1 MLDTMK
7 FQISGIAPL
16 IMHNGQLADPSNV
29 WSKALSKISRKRGKT
44 EEDYAEMSRVE
55 WFGSLYTHE
64 GRIGIT
70 ADVLLGF
77 LLKAGK
83 QFKLGPK
90 VSAGLFETQ
99 EFYPLNYDG
108 SKDPEKLFAAGTH
121 IDKRGVKVT
130 TSRVMRTRP
139 IFRTWSLDFG
149 VNVNT
154 DIIDLDDVAKLVER
168 GGEAVGLCDYRPR
181 YGRFVT
187 NRL

>member
-7 FQISGIAPL
+7 FQIEGIAPL
-16 IMHNGQLADPSNV
+16 IMHNGQLADPGNCWAKEMKKVSG
-29 WSKALSKISRKRGKT
+29 KRGKT
-44 EEDYAEMSRVE
+44 EEDYAELSRLE
-55 WFGSLYTHE
+55 WFGGLYTND
-64 GRIGIT
+64 GRIGIP

-77 LLKAGK
+77 MLKAGK

-90 VSAGLFETQ
+90 VSAGIFETQ
-99 EFYPLNYDG
+99 EFYTLNYDG
-108 SKDPEKLFAAGTH
+108 PKDPEKLFAAGTH

-168 GGEAVGLCDYRPR
+168 GGEAVGLGDYRPR